1 MKNEKVKQEI
11 QEYKQSTSHSAMKT
25 KEPVFS
31 SFSTL
36 PSQILDWIEYNNSG
50 VILLWDI
57 KGKAVFVSNTVTR
70 IFGYE
75 KSELND
81 AYWYDF
87 ISCEDVNYIKEK
99 FKNDESNTLNF
110 KVHLLNKN
118 QKYILTEVSV
128 AKIYDETS
136 YQSYFVSSLNDIS
149 EKKGIEELM
158 IRSEKMSI
166 AGQLAAGV
174 AHEVRN
180 PLTSIKGF
188 LQLLQ
193 AGINRNEEYYN
204 IMIDEIEKI
213 ETITT
218 ELLYISKP
226 ITENRKMESLKD
238 MIEDVVALL
247 QSQAS
252 LKNINI
258 DVSQSINEY
267 ISCDRSQIKQVLI
280 NLIKNAIEAM
290 DNEGKICIQVQSDES
305 YVKVNIIDEG
315 KGVPEDV
322 IHKLGEPFFTTK
334 KNGTGL
340 GLMITKQL
348 LERHNASL
356 NIERNKEKGSTFQ
369 MVFPNIQ

>member
-1 MKNEKVKQEI
+1 MKNEQVKHEI
-11 QEYKQSTSHSAMKT
+11 QEYKHSTSHSTMKT
-25 KEPVFS
+25 KKPVFS

-36 PSQILDWIEYNNSG
+36 PSQILDWIEHNNSG
-50 VILLWDI
+50 VILIWDI

-75 KSELND
+75 KSEVID

-99 FKNDESNTLNF
+99 FKNEESKTLNF

-136 YQSYFVSSLNDIS
+136 HQSYFVSSLNDIS

-193 AGINRNEEYYN
+193 AGINRNEE
-204 IMIDEIEKI
+204 
-213 ETITT
+213 
-218 ELLYISKP
+218 
-226 ITENRKMESLKD
+226 
-238 MIEDVVALL
+238 
-247 QSQAS
+247 
-252 LKNINI
+252 
-258 DVSQSINEY
+258 
-267 ISCDRSQIKQVLI
+267 
-280 NLIKNAIEAM
+280 
-290 DNEGKICIQVQSDES
+290 
-305 YVKVNIIDEG
+305 
-315 KGVPEDV
+315 
-322 IHKLGEPFFTTK
+322 
-334 KNGTGL
+334 
-340 GLMITKQL
+340 
-348 LERHNASL
+348 
-356 NIERNKEKGSTFQ
+356 
-369 MVFPNIQ
+369 